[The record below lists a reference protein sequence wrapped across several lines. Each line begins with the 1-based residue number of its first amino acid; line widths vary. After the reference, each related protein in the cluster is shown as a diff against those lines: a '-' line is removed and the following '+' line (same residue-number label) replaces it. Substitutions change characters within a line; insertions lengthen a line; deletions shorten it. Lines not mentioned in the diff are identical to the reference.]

1 MLSSSRLISSAN
13 RARSDIDQVIQSLS
27 SEQSSSSD
35 ARGCSE
41 ESPDVPDDALKSSN
55 NCAVERYHDL
65 DGCQQKSAFHL
76 YSCGELAETYTQQL
90 QFDDK
95 STVVLNYYFQKITIV
110 YRTCSSTRIYWTSFF
125 L

>member
-1 MLSSSRLISSAN
+1 VTIIHLNCWNMLSSSHLISSAN

-27 SEQSSSSD
+27 SEQDSSD
-35 ARGCSE
+35 PARCAE
-41 ESPDVPDDALKSSN
+41 EIPEIPEILDDSVNKGSN

-76 YSCGELAETYTQQL
+76 YSCGDLAETYTQQL

-95 STVVLNYYFQKITIV
+95 SMRF
-110 YRTCSSTRIYWTSFF
+110 CSF
-125 L
+125 

>member
-13 RARSDIDQVIQSLS
+13 RARSDIDQVIESLS
-27 SEQSSSSD
+27 SEQSSSNSSD
-35 ARGCSE
+35 AKGLSE
-41 ESPDVPDDALKSSN
+41 DVPEDGFSSSK

-76 YSCGELAETYTQQL
+76 YSCGELSETYTQQL

-95 STVVLNYYFQKITIV
+95 STFFPGFFVTFYFSFKTNTQITLQ
-110 YRTCSSTRIYWTSFF
+110 SSH
-125 L
+125 LK